1 MLLCLVIIP
10 CRSLGCGF
18 RKLGKLA
25 FPQVQCHCFAFL
37 GHCLTVWAASL
48 RPPVVAPMPGKI
60 IGGPSRFELDWNVG
74 LLRAM
79 SWEVTGPEDPTV
91 LYFHGCKLIANRWS
105 LSYCS
110 IDTESSFLNP
120 MIFRRYINCPDLDLE
135 RYRSCNAVV
144 QHGYGSEKPQ
154 MTSTKQSLTE
164 WSVIN
169 WRAIHRLSFSASL
182 SAMLGWTN
190 AVFPDI
196 VSLQYAPNTERPDFD
211 SFVIHH
217 YIR

>member
-48 RPPVVAPMPGKI
+48 RPPVVAPMLGKI

-105 LSYCS
+105 LWVTVPSTPSLPSWIQWSFAGTS
-110 IDTESSFLNP
+110 IVQIWTWSGIVLAMPSSNTDMDQKNRKWLVP
-120 MIFRRYINCPDLDLE
+120 
-135 RYRSCNAVV
+135 S
-144 QHGYGSEKPQ
+144 
-154 MTSTKQSLTE
+154 SL
-164 WSVIN
+164 WQN
-169 WRAIHRLSFSASL
+169 DRL
-182 SAMLGWTN
+182 
-190 AVFPDI
+190 
-196 VSLQYAPNTERPDFD
+196 
-211 SFVIHH
+211 
-217 YIR
+217 

>member
-1 MLLCLVIIP
+1 MWVSETWETCL
-10 CRSLGCGF
+10 SSG
-18 RKLGKLA
+18 
-25 FPQVQCHCFAFL
+25 
-37 GHCLTVWAASL
+37 T
-48 RPPVVAPMPGKI
+48 MP
-60 IGGPSRFELDWNVG
+60 
-74 LLRAM
+74 LLRIPWSLFDCLSCISSSTSRGSNA
-79 SWEVTGPEDPTV
+79 WKD
-91 LYFHGCKLIANRWS
+91 NRWSFAIWTWLECWSSPGNELRSNRTRRSYGSLLPWLQADRQSVES